1 MQFLAAGIILL
12 AALFFSGRAR
22 AEDNAMPENKI
33 DNKNHDER
41 ALGSSGVIAID
52 NNNPLNIR
60 ETVDEWD
67 GLGNPRA
74 KKGFFNFSAPKWG
87 FRAAAKIIL
96 ITYPARYGI
105 ETLGDIIRRWAPP
118 SENATSDYISYVVKR
133 TGLSAADRVDKTNI
147 VDVLA
152 AMARLESGKE
162 WSRGDIVAGVDL
174 I

>member
-1 MQFLAAGIILL
+1 MKYAIAGVIVAVLL
-12 AALFFSGRAR
+12 TISMRSR
-22 AEDNAMPENKI
+22 AEDKTMSENKL
-33 DNKNHDER
+33 DSPATN
-41 ALGSSGVIAID
+41 APASGSSGVIAID

-60 ETVDEWD
+60 ETGDDWD
-67 GLGNPRA
+67 GLGNPRS

-96 ITYPARYGI
+96 ITYPTRYGI
-105 ETLGDIIRRWAPP
+105 ETLGNIISRWAPP

-162 WSRGDIVAGVDL
+162 WARGDIVAGVDL

>member
-1 MQFLAAGIILL
+1 M
-12 AALFFSGRAR
+12 S
-22 AEDNAMPENKI
+22 ENKL
-33 DNKNHDER
+33 DSPATN
-41 ALGSSGVIAID
+41 APASGSSGVIAID

-60 ETVDEWD
+60 ETGDDWD
-67 GLGNPRA
+67 GLGNPRS

-96 ITYPARYGI
+96 ITYPTRYGI
-105 ETLGDIIRRWAPP
+105 ETLGNIISRWAPP

-162 WSRGDIVAGVDL
+162 WARGDIVAGVDL